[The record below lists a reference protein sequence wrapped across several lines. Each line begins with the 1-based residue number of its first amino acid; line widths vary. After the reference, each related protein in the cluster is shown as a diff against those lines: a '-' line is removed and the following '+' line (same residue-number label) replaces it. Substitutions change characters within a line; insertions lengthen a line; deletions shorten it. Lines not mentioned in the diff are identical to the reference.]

1 MKTHDRPSGK
11 AEIAQLFKDL
21 AAIGWILVALALFL
35 LLAVIGVVA
44 RAARVV
50 AIRRPGG
57 AVECCL
63 RQAGDTRWRRGFAAY
78 RTDQLCWFSSYGVR
92 LRPDAAFDRQ
102 ALRPVTKRACD
113 GRQSLVQFD
122 TGAPGETL
130 WLAMSS
136 DALTGL
142 LAWLEAGPQLPLP
155 GLV

>member
-1 MKTHDRPSGK
+1 LT
-11 AEIAQLFKDL
+11 KDL
-21 AAIGWILVALALFL
+21 AAIGWILGAFALFL
-35 LLAVIGVVA
+35 LLAVCAAVTQ
-44 RAARVV
+44 AARVA

-63 RQAGDTRWRRGFAAY
+63 RREADTRWRRGFAAY
-78 RTDQLCWFSSYGVR
+78 RTDRLCWFRSYGVR
-92 LRPDAAFDRQ
+92 LRPDAVFDRQ
-102 ALRPVTKRACD
+102 TLRPVARHAQD
-113 GRQSLVQFD
+113 GRLSLVQFD

-130 WLAMSS
+130 WLAMSP